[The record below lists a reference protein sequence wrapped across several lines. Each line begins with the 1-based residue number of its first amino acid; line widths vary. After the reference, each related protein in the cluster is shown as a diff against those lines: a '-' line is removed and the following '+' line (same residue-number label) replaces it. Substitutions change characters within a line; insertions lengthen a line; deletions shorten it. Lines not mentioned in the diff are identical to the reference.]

1 MPEIKITKREIDK
14 LKNPLKGQVFYRDK
28 NLKGFGVYVGKTS
41 KTYFVEKWMG
51 GKAIR
56 TTIGK
61 HGPLNPVKARK
72 KAEELLG
79 KMSVGENPN
88 LEKKNQV
95 FNKVILK
102 GAFEDFLKTRKT
114 LKERTIYDYRRTM
127 DGPFKSWQTKRIT
140 EISKLMVAEKHTKL
154 GKEIGHAQANQSMRV
169 LRAIFSFAM
178 GKYEDG
184 KGQQL
189 IMANPVRVISE
200 TKAWFKVNRR
210 ESIIKEKDL
219 SRWYQAVAGLK
230 NNKKS
235 SIAESVRDYLLL
247 LLFTGLRREEAARLK
262 WEDINFEEKILTVS
276 DTKNHKP
283 LILPL
288 TDFLLHLFRKRSKDV
303 KGDYV
308 FPGKGVKGHIVE
320 PGKQIKNVIEESGV
334 QFTIHDLRRTFS
346 TIAESLDIHPY
357 SLKRLVN
364 HKSGMGGDVTQG
376 YVIHEIE
383 RLRKLMQKITNRILK
398 LARGKSAGEVI
409 PFPQKKSF

>member
-14 LKNPLKGQVFYRDK
+14 LNHPQTGQVFYRDK
-28 NLKGFGVYVGKTS
+28 SLKGFGVYVGKTS
-41 KTYFVEKWMG
+41 KTYFVEKWVG

-95 FNKVILK
+95 FNKVTLK
-102 GAFEDFLKTRKT
+102 ETFEDFFKTRKNLT
-114 LKERTIYDYRRTM
+114 ERTIHDYRRFM
-127 DGPFKSWQTKRIT
+127 NGALKSWQTKRIT
-140 EISKLMVAEKHTKL
+140 EISKSMVAEKHTRL
-154 GKEIGHAQANQSMRV
+154 GEEIGHAQANQSMRV
-169 LRAIFSFAM
+169 LRAVFSFAM
-178 GKYEDG
+178 GKYENG

-189 IMANPVRVISE
+189 ILVNPVRVLSE
-200 TKAWFKVNRR
+200 TKAWFKVKRR
-210 ESIIKEKDL
+210 ETIIKEKDL
-219 SRWYQAVAGLK
+219 ASWYQAVSGLK
-230 NNKKS
+230 NNKKN

-247 LLFTGLRREEAARLK
+247 LLFTGLRREEAAKLK
-262 WEDINFEEKILTVS
+262 WGDVNFEEKTLTIS
-276 DTKNHKP
+276 DTKNHRP
-283 LILPL
+283 LVLPL
-288 TDFLLHLFRKRSKDV
+288 TKFLFNLLKKRSNAIE
-303 KGDYV
+303 GDYV

-320 PGKQIKNVIEESGV
+320 PGKQIKKVIEESGV

-383 RLRKLMQKITNRILK
+383 RLRKLMQKITDRIFK
-398 LARGKSAGEVI
+398 LVKEKSAGGVI
-409 PFPQKKSF
+409 QFPYKKSS